1 MNPGVELQ
9 HFFIIRI
16 PIGLGSRSTF
26 ELTGIRK
33 EHPMA
38 MSTWFALGVIC
49 LLYVALGLW
58 AVSQIFPHDR
68 AATPGFDPKKQQER
82 SRT

>member
-1 MNPGVELQ
+1 
-9 HFFIIRI
+9 
-16 PIGLGSRSTF
+16 
-26 ELTGIRK
+26 
-33 EHPMA
+33 MA

-68 AATPGFDPKKQQER
+68 AATPGFDPDQQQER

>member
-1 MNPGVELQ
+1 
-9 HFFIIRI
+9 
-16 PIGLGSRSTF
+16 
-26 ELTGIRK
+26 
-33 EHPMA
+33 MA

-68 AATPGFDPKKQQER
+68 AATPGFDQNKEQER